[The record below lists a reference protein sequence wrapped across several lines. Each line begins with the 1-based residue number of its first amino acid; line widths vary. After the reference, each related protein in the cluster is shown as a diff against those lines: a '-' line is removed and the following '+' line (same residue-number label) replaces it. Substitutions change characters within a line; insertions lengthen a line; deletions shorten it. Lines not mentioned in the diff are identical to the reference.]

1 MIHKL
6 LRAADMYTTV
16 FKDDL
21 LDLARGRHYR
31 EKIWLPWSSK
41 DEMDMLECDY
51 HTSVARK
58 RPDFVGNA
66 DLVQE
71 LYLRELKS
79 YKPPPQPQDAHV
91 GVVKNFQQPPAPQA
105 PALPAD
111 LASELSA
118 YDAAEPTFA
127 ASAKSAESEE
137 SSGPTGAE
145 AFLSFLEADEPK
157 AEAHH

>member
-1 MIHKL
+1 MSSAIL
-6 LRAADMYTTV
+6 RQASAVARAASRSCA
-16 FKDDL
+16 F
-21 LDLARGRHYR
+21 
-31 EKIWLPWSSK
+31 S
-41 DEMDMLECDY
+41 
-51 HTSVARK
+51 TSAVARK
-58 RPDFVGNA
+58 

-79 YKPPPQPQDAHV
+79 YKPPPQAQDAHV
-91 GVVKNFQQPPAPQA
+91 GVVKNFQQPPAPQ
-105 PALPAD
+105 PPTLPAD

-127 ASAKSAESEE
+127 ASAKPAESEE

-145 AFLSFLEADEPK
+145 SFLAFLEADEPK

>member
-1 MIHKL
+1 MSSAI
-6 LRAADMYTTV
+6 LRQA
-16 FKDDL
+16 
-21 LDLARGRHYR
+21 
-31 EKIWLPWSSK
+31 S
-41 DEMDMLECDY
+41 
-51 HTSVARK
+51 SVARTATRSCAFSTSAAARK
-58 RPDFVGNA
+58 

-71 LYLRELKS
+71 IYLQQLRS
-79 YKPPPQPQDAHV
+79 YKPPAPPKDAHV
-91 GVVKNFQQPPAPQA
+91 GVVKPYSIPPAPQA

-118 YDAAEPTFA
+118 YDAAEPTLA
-127 ASAKSAESEE
+127 TSAKPAESEE